1 MDKNYKIAEIPEKGR
16 CLVAARALDPLEI
29 ILWDRA
35 AVVAPHHD
43 ADCEEDCSYP
53 GQQHEMECQLLS
65 RIGDDGRQKVVGVLR
80 LLLLRDQGSNV
91 WQQIDLLMDHETER
105 RKNVEEWEMFQK
117 EVVDVVRSVR
127 PDVDDALVHKL
138 IGILNTNSVSFNFK
152 KEARK

>member
-1 MDKNYKIAEIPEKGR
+1 M
-16 CLVAARALDPLEI
+16 
-29 ILWDRA
+29 
-35 AVVAPHHD
+35 
-43 ADCEEDCSYP
+43 
-53 GQQHEMECQLLS
+53 
-65 RIGDDGRQKVVGVLR
+65 
-80 LLLLRDQGSNV
+80 LLLRDQGSNV
-91 WQQIDLLMDHETER
+91 WQQIGLWMLLHRNMIFSQPDLLMDHETER